1 MLEGL
6 HKIVS
11 SDETIVAISTPIG
24 RSGIGVVRLSGM
36 EACAIANRFFRMP
49 SANSFL
55 EHRTAMVGV
64 WLDANAPEV
73 AEVAEVDEVVVTFFR
88 APHSYTGEDVI
99 EISAHGN
106 PLTLKRIV
114 ETAKSA
120 GARIAAP
127 GEFTLRAVAHG
138 KMDLVQAEAVRDF
151 IDAQTEQ
158 QARTAMRQMEGGLS
172 KHIRPVKEKL
182 IDVIA
187 HLEAGIDFAED
198 DVDVPANT
206 AIAESIQPL
215 ADELLRWEKTF
226 EYGRM
231 LNQGLLLA
239 ILGKPNVG
247 KSSLFNQ
254 LIARDRAIVTEIPG
268 TTRDVLT
275 ETISMDGVPLRFADT
290 AGVRQTT
297 DRVESIG
304 VSRTF
309 ETLADADLALVVL
322 DGSASIDD
330 DDRCVLQ
337 RTGQTRHLIV
347 INKADLP
354 QIIETTALNGAPR
367 VAVSA
372 RTGEGLDD
380 LRDALKSF
388 LLEHK
393 TDVASLVLT
402 SARQHEVIGRSA
414 RSLGAAA
421 EALNR
426 QVPHEMVLLDL
437 YSALSALD
445 ELTGD
450 VVTEDILDRIFS
462 TFCIGK

>member
-11 SDETIVAISTPIG
+11 SDETIVAIATPIG
-24 RSGIGVVRLSGM
+24 RSGIGVVRISGR
-36 EACAIANRFFRMP
+36 EASAVASRFFRNA
-49 SANSFL
+49 SADSVL
-55 EHRTAMVGV
+55 EHRAATVGM
-64 WLDANAPEV
+64 WLDGNAG
-73 AEVAEVDEVVVTFFR
+73 EVDEVVVTFFR
-88 APHSYTGEDVI
+88 GPHSYTGEDVI

-114 ETAKSA
+114 ETAKAA

-151 IDAQTEQ
+151 IEAQTEQ
-158 QARTAMRQMEGGLS
+158 QARTAMRQMEGALS

-182 IDVIA
+182 MDVIA

-198 DVDVPANT
+198 DVDVPGNK
-206 AIAESIQPL
+206 AIAESLQPL
-215 ADELLRWEKTF
+215 ADDLRRLEQTF

-231 LNQGLLLA
+231 LNQGLQLA

-254 LIARDRAIVTEIPG
+254 LISRDRAIVTEIAG

-290 AGVRQTT
+290 AGVRQTS

-304 VSRTF
+304 VSRAF

-322 DGSASIDD
+322 DGSASMDD

-337 RTGQTRHLIV
+337 RTAETRHLIV

-354 QIIETTALNGAPR
+354 HMIDTAALNGAPR
-367 VAVSA
+367 VRVSA

-380 LRDALKSF
+380 LRHALKAF

-393 TDVASLVLT
+393 CDVANLVLT
-402 SARQHEVIGRSA
+402 SARQHEAIGQALRA
-414 RSLGAAA
+414 LVAAV
-421 EALNR
+421 EALGR

-437 YSALSALD
+437 YGGLSALD